1 MTVVL
6 DTNVLVAALAAK
18 GLCLEVV
25 LRAARLRC
33 LASSEALLDE
43 LESTLREKFEITPAT
58 RPFLALF
65 REHPR
70 LVDPRPVEPPLCR
83 DPDDDVVL
91 GTALAAGADA
101 IVTGDQD
108 LLVLGAYQGIRIQSP
123 RQFLE
128 FITSSSPR

>member
-6 DTNVLVAALAAK
+6 DTNVLVAALVAK

-25 LRAARLRC
+25 LRAARLRY

-43 LESTLREKFEITPAT
+43 LESTLREKFEVTPAT

-70 LVDPRPVEPPLCR
+70 AVDPRPVEPPLCR

-91 GTALAAGADA
+91 GTALAAGADV